1 MALKVVS
8 VACLYG
14 KRLDTSRFELKIL
27 MSTIISLG
35 VFYRDLL
42 SLFSLLVGDVSFGLL
57 MRFFLSCFFQFW
69 KLFPFHKTWIQLPP
83 FLLRGL
89 AFSAGFLSSFFG
101 SLSKKINYCLF
112 ALLLAV
118 CWNVFPCLVP
128 MLFSLVLFSFRW
140 SDGFIYQ

>member
-42 SLFSLLVGDVSFGLL
+42 SLFSPLVGDVSFGLL
-57 MRFFLSCFFQFW
+57 MRFFLSCFFPVFS
-69 KLFPFHKTWIQLPP
+69 KNLVSVAA
-83 FLLRGL
+83 LLAKRVV
-89 AFSAGFLSSFFG
+89 FSAGFLSFFFE
-101 SLSKKINYCLF
+101 LLFSKEVNFCLF
-112 ALLLAV
+112 AHLLAV
-118 CWNVFPCLVP
+118 CWNIFPMPGPYDFLLYV
-128 MLFSLVLFSFRW
+128 V
-140 SDGFIYQ
+140 